1 MRIWMRIRLHCPL
14 SAAVGHLK
22 QLEEE
27 EEKPEELARLTFA
40 PAQAALLAKS
50 QIAAQQNGDC
60 VRGEGAGQNGGCTRG
75 GGGRRQNGALYAL
88 PHELFTW
95 TAALHCV

>member
-1 MRIWMRIRLHCPL
+1 MRLHCPL

-22 QLEEE
+22 QLEEQ
-27 EEKPEELARLTFA
+27 EKREQARLTFA

-60 VRGEGAGQNGGCTRG
+60 VHGEGGIKMAAAHAGAKWRIVC
-75 GGGRRQNGALYAL
+75 
-88 PHELFTW
+88 
-95 TAALHCV
+95 AAS

>member
-27 EEKPEELARLTFA
+27 EKQEEQEARLTFA

-60 VRGEGAGQNGGCTRG
+60 VRGEGAKWRLRARG
-75 GGGRRQNGALYAL
+75 GGGAKWRIVR
-88 PHELFTW
+88 
-95 TAALHCV
+95 AAS